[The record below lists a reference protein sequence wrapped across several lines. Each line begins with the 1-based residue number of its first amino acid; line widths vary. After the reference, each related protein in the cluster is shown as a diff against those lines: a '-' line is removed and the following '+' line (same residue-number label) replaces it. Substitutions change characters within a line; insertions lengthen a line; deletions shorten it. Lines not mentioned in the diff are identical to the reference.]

1 MNVDHARS
9 TRVAITFSGHSS
21 FLAPKSSFGAVVPK
35 LLTHFLSFSFVVRLN
50 FKNCLEHLELLAFK
64 GENLANLFSLFC
76 SAVMYT
82 SYIIPRLIFG
92 ITILKN
98 EI

>member
-21 FLAPKSSFGAVVPK
+21 FLAPKSLFGAVVPK
-35 LLTHFLSFSFVVRLN
+35 LLTHFLSFS
-50 FKNCLEHLELLAFK
+50 LEPLELLAFK